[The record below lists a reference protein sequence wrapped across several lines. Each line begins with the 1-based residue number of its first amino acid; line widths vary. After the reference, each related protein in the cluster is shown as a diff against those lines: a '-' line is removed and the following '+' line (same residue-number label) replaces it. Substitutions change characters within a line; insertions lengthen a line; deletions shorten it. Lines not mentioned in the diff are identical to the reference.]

1 LRSQIAILGH
11 PTNLK
16 IKSASK
22 LRPSI
27 RVLLVDD
34 FPAFRDLLRS
44 DLRKFPNLEIVG
56 EASDGLEAVQKFRQ
70 LHPDLI
76 LLDLGLPKLNGIEVI
91 RRIKTLSAKAKIL
104 VVSAD
109 RSPAIVEE
117 AFHSGASGYLVKSDV
132 ARELR
137 FAVESVFA
145 GVRFFS
151 KLASDTIPDKSDPYS
166 SRNSVG
172 YAEVPRNPLAVN
184 SFSRLHRA
192 DIYSDDQSLS
202 DQAGLFIGKALHSG
216 NAAIVIASPSHRSQL
231 LRNLKSYDLD
241 LEGIFKQGRYIA
253 LDASEM
259 LSKILLNETID
270 RDRFLNLFEALVE
283 KAKIKHLRIS
293 IFGECAPILL
303 ARGLPEAAIQMEK
316 LGSEI
321 VSRYNV
327 ELLCGYSHSG
337 LRDLMFGTIYQQIC
351 AEHSSLHSH

>member
-1 LRSQIAILGH
+1 
-11 PTNLK
+11 
-16 IKSASK
+16 

-34 FPAFRDLLRS
+34 FSAFRDLLRS
-44 DLRKFPNLEIVG
+44 DLRKFPNLEVVG
-56 EASDGLEAVQKFRQ
+56 EASDGLEAVQTFRQ

-91 RRIKTLSAKAKIL
+91 RRIKTLSAKARIL

-117 AFHSGASGYLVKSDV
+117 AFRSGASGYLVKSDV

-145 GVRFFS
+145 GVKFFS
-151 KLASDTIPDKSDPYS
+151 KLASDTIPDKSDTHQ
-166 SRNSVG
+166 SRDIDG
-172 YAEVPRNPLAVN
+172 YGQISRNPLAVN

-192 DIYSDDQSLS
+192 DLYSDDQTLT
-202 DQAGLFIGKALHSG
+202 DHAGLFIGKALYSG
-216 NAAIVIASPSHRSQL
+216 NAAIVIASPSHRNQL
-231 LRNLKSYDLD
+231 LRSLKSYDLD
-241 LEGIFKQGRYIA
+241 LEGIFQQGRYIA

-259 LSKILLNETID
+259 LSKILSNESID
-270 RDRFLNLFEALVE
+270 RNRFLDLYDALVE
-283 KAKIKHLRIS
+283 KAKIKHLHVA
-293 IFGECAPILL
+293 IFGECAPFLL

-327 ELLCGYSHSG
+327 ELLCGYSRSG
-337 LRDLMFGTIYQQIC
+337 LQELKFGTIYQQIC